1 MPLNAHQ
8 PDPAPKA
15 EPGFTLLELIISVT
29 LLTLFVVP
37 IGQALNDARIRSI
50 RYTQARQVKSLAQQ
64 KLHDRI
70 NVRPEEGELE
80 LPEGE
85 GDFEEEGHPSWSWI
99 VDPPQPR
106 SQGEQVVLEY
116 TITVEVPFQLENGNS
131 DSALSTEGSSYQ
143 YTTWTFPNE
152 AWYETQEY
160 LFDNGM
166 ESLLY
171 GNPDYYN
178 EALPTAN
185 TGAGR

>member
-8 PDPAPKA
+8 SDPAPKA
-15 EPGFTLLELIISVT
+15 EPGFTLLELIIAVT

-70 NVRPEEGELE
+70 NFVIEED
-80 LPEGE
+80 EGT
-85 GDFEEEGHPSWSWI
+85 FEDEGHKEWNWMI
-99 VDPPQPR
+99 EPPQPR

-116 TITVEVPFQLENGNS
+116 TITVEVPIQIEGAANDSGGSDQFGN
-131 DSALSTEGSSYQ
+131 GSSYQ
-143 YTTWTFPNE
+143 YTIWTFPNE
-152 AWYETQEY
+152 AWYEEQDY

-171 GNPDYYN
+171 GDPSYN
-178 EALPTAN
+178 NEGLPATN

>member
-1 MPLNAHQ
+1 MPLNAHHPH

-15 EPGFTLLELIISVT
+15 DSGFTLLELIIAVT

-50 RYTQARQVKSLAQQ
+50 RYTQARQVKGLAQQ

-70 NVRPEEGELE
+70 NFIIEED
-80 LPEGE
+80 E
-85 GDFEEEGHPSWSWI
+85 GDFEEENHPSWSWI
-99 VDPPQPR
+99 IDPPQPR

-116 TITVEVPFQLENGNS
+116 TITVEVPFQLENGGS

-152 AWYETQEY
+152 LWYEEQEY

-185 TGAGR
+185 TGAGAGR